1 MDPSRQRPAR
11 PERTNNTSENDLVFA
26 VLDAL
31 TMSQGEKNPMKRAR
45 RIAQLLSLKFR
56 IEKNG

>member
-1 MDPSRQRPAR
+1 MAPLHQPRVEPGQ
-11 PERTNNTSENDLVFA
+11 TSSDDLTFA
-26 VLDAL
+26 VLDAM